1 MNSFKNGKVNVLNMK
16 IWISTIIY
24 IALFIGYLPAQSF
37 KKYDVPIYNNYLFFP
52 LLNSG
57 GLRSPQ
63 FSNIDLNGDGIQDI
77 FIFDKNGDVIIPMIK
92 TGEIGSL
99 DYKYAPEYISKFPK
113 LQSWALLVDYNN
125 DGIKDI
131 FTSSSTLPNCCVE
144 VWKGNRDAQGDL
156 YYEKVT
162 FTGLP
167 FRDILQFKLGG
178 SYTNIYVSA
187 VDLPAIVDVDG
198 DGDVDIVSFEPDG
211 SYASFYKNMTVE
223 DNLNPD
229 EFRFIRQD
237 ICWGKFAENQYNEK
251 LSLSNS
257 QFSCASPFRGEGNTG
272 VRHSGSTLTIFD
284 TNGDGLMD
292 LIIGDIDSPKL
303 AKLINGGTKE
313 NAWMKGLELD
323 FPIDD
328 VSVDL
333 GYFISAFYVDVDG
346 DDIRD
351 LIVAPNDISIGENR
365 NHIWLYKN
373 IGTDISPIFNL
384 IKKDFL
390 IDQMPYFY
398 GGSHPAFA
406 DVNGD
411 GLVDM
416 IIGTSSIIK
425 RNNTYENRLILLIN
439 TGKETQPIFHVADE
453 DYLGFSKITQYVGR
467 LAPFVADIDDDGSM
481 DLFVG
486 DASGQLYFFKNLALK
501 GDPFL
506 FDNPV
511 YPYFDIFVGQNA
523 KPFVIDLDGD
533 GLKDLVI
540 GKKNNE
546 LNYFKNQGTIGN
558 PFFNS
563 NPGSPPNVR
572 QLGQIFGSN
581 DYYTQN
587 GAPFIINLEDESRIL
602 LLGSEAANIKAYLMH
617 DGPEAVYELVADN
630 LGNVFE
636 GRKVVPALY
645 DLDNDGYYE
654 MAVGNERGGLTF
666 YKTDFKVGKTSSIV
680 KTKKEIPF
688 IVYPNPARNQIY
700 VSCGIND
707 VDIQLRDLYGRAL
720 KSLANHD
727 YTDIGSDIPEGIY
740 FISFHTSE
748 GVDMFKLIISK

>member
-1 MNSFKNGKVNVLNMK
+1 MKIFKKKKVNVLNMK
-16 IWISTIIY
+16 IWISTLVC
-24 IALFIGYLPAQSF
+24 IALFIGDLSAQSF
-37 KKYDVPIYNNYLFFP
+37 KRFDVPIYKNDLVYP
-52 LLNSG
+52 LLGTG

-63 FSNIDLNGDGIQDI
+63 FSNIDLNGDGIQDL

-92 TGEIGSL
+92 TGEKGSL
-99 DYKYAPEYISKFPK
+99 DYRYAPEYLSKFPK

-131 FTSSSTLPNCCVE
+131 FTSSSSLPNCCVE
-144 VWKGNRDAQGDL
+144 VWKGNRDAAGDI

-167 FRDILQFKLGG
+167 FRDILQFKLGS

-223 DNLNPD
+223 DNLDPD
-229 EFRFIRQD
+229 AFRFIRQD
-237 ICWGKFAENQYNEK
+237 ICWGKFAENQYNENLT
-251 LSLSNS
+251 LSSS
-257 QFSCASPFRGEGNTG
+257 QFSCASPFRDEGNIG

-292 LIIGDIDSPKL
+292 LILGDIDSPKL
-303 AKLINGGTKE
+303 ARLINGGTKE

-328 VSVDL
+328 VPVDL
-333 GYFISAFYVDVDG
+333 GYFVSAFYVDVDG

-373 IGTDISPIFNL
+373 IGTDISPVFNL
-384 IKKDFL
+384 VKKDFL
-390 IDQMPYFY
+390 IDQIPYFY

-416 IIGTSSIIK
+416 VIGTSSIIK
-425 RNNTYENRLILLIN
+425 RNNTYENRLILLLN
-439 TGKETQPIFHVADE
+439 TGTATQPVFYIADE
-453 DYLGFSKITQYVGR
+453 DYLEFSKRSQYVGR
-467 LAPFVADIDDDGSM
+467 LAPFFADIDDNSST
-481 DLFVG
+481 DLLVG
-486 DASGQLYFFKNLALK
+486 DASGQLYFYKNTALK

-506 FDNPV
+506 FENPV

-546 LNYFKNQGTIGN
+546 LNFFKNQGTLGN
-558 PFFNS
+558 PFFNA
-563 NPGSPPNVR
+563 NTGTPPNIR

-587 GAPFIINLEDESRIL
+587 GAPFIIRIEEDKMML
-602 LLGSEAANIKAYLMH
+602 LLGSEAANIKAYNML
-617 DGPEAVYELVADN
+617 DGTEAVYELAANN

-654 MAVGNERGGLTF
+654 MAVGNERGGLAF
-666 YKTDFKVGKTSSIV
+666 YKTDFKVGKPSSTVTI
-680 KTKKEIPF
+680 KNENPF
-688 IVYPNPARNQIY
+688 IVYPNPAQNHIY
-700 VSCGIND
+700 VSCDIND
-707 VDIQLRDLYGRAL
+707 VDIQLKDLQGRTL
-720 KSLANHD
+720 KSLTNHD
-727 YTDIGSDIPEGIY
+727 YTELGTDIPEGLY
-740 FISFHTSE
+740 FISFFSAKE
-748 GVDMFKLIISK
+748 VYVYKLIVTK